1 MGSHGLASSLQSN
14 DFTLLAQHRAN
25 LLADVE
31 RRLAVAKAAGNQ
43 SLQALLEGERQQL
56 KSLWDRPTSANAS
69 SSTAGWD
76 LRHVWQQVWDYFQHP
91 LQVEHVVDK
100 QGHIW
105 WYACDHHSGKTLFAE
120 TEADVIK
127 WIEDNR
133 LGY

>member
-1 MGSHGLASSLQSN
+1 MVSHGLASSVQSN

-31 RRLAVAKAAGNQ
+31 RRLAVARAAGNQ
-43 SLQALLEGERQQL
+43 SLQKLLEGERQQL
-56 KSLWDRPTSANAS
+56 KSIWDRPAS
-69 SSTAGWD
+69 EVTPSGAAGWD
-76 LRHVWQQVWDYFQHP
+76 LRHVWQQVLDYFQHP
-91 LQVEHVVDK
+91 LQVEHAVDE
-100 QGHIW
+100 QGRIW